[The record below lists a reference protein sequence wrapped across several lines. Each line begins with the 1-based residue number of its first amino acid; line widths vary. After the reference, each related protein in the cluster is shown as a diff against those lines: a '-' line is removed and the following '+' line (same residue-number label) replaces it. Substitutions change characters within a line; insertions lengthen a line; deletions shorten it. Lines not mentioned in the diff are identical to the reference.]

1 MASKKKGKDEISLA
15 DAYALSTPEQNKTLY
30 DKWAP
35 NYDAEFVA
43 DDYIY
48 PKIIAEYL
56 ATLIDEDE
64 QLSVV
69 DIGCGT
75 GAVGEHFAR
84 LRPLCDIEGVDI
96 SPQMIAQAET
106 KIRPDGKPVYQEFH
120 EVNLTKP
127 IYFAQSVYDFMVSAG
142 TFTLGHLGVSDMLAI
157 SRVLKPMGIACVGIN
172 KQHFEQH
179 GFRPIIAEAVEER
192 TITQPEYV
200 EVDIYGPSSEHHG
213 DKAIIAVFGRP
224 SLQND

>member
-1 MASKKKGKDEISLA
+1 MASRKKGKDEISLE

-35 NYDAEFVA
+35 TYDAEFVA

-48 PKIIAEYL
+48 PRIVAEYL
-56 ATLIDEDE
+56 ATLIEDDE

-96 SPQMIAQAET
+96 SPQMIAQAASKT
-106 KIRPDGKPVYQEFH
+106 RSDGKPVYQEFH

>member
-48 PKIIAEYL
+48 PRIIAEYL

-106 KIRPDGKPVYQEFH
+106 KKRPDGKPVYQEFH

-224 SLQND
+224 SLQNG

>member
-48 PKIIAEYL
+48 PRIIAEYL

-106 KIRPDGKPVYQEFH
+106 KKRPDGKPVYQEFH

>member
-48 PKIIAEYL
+48 PRIIAEYL

>member
-48 PKIIAEYL
+48 PRIIAEYL

-106 KIRPDGKPVYQEFH
+106 KMRSDGRPVYREFH
-120 EVNLTKP
+120 EVNLAKP
-127 IYFAQSVYDFMVSAG
+127 IYFAQSIYDFMVSAG

-179 GFRPIIAEAVEER
+179 GFRPVIAEAVAER
-192 TITQPEYV
+192 VITQPEYV

-224 SLQND
+224 SLQNK

>member
-48 PKIIAEYL
+48 PRVIAEYL
-56 ATLIDEDE
+56 STLIDEDE

-106 KIRPDGKPVYQEFH
+106 KMRPDGKPVYQEFH

>member
-48 PKIIAEYL
+48 PRIIAEYL

-224 SLQND
+224 SLQNE

>member
-48 PKIIAEYL
+48 PRIIAEYL

-84 LRPLCDIEGVDI
+84 LRPLCNIEGVDI

-106 KIRPDGKPVYQEFH
+106 KMRPDGKPVYQEFH